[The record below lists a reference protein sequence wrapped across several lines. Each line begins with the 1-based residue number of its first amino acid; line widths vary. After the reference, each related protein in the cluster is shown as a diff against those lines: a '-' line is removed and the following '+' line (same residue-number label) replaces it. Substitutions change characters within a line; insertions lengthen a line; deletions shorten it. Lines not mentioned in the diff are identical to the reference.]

1 MKRSYVSQPIC
12 MMFFA
17 LLLTFA
23 QPQAFSQSRSATN
36 ELAKSERELSNLTT
50 QEERFYLTTKLASL
64 ALAAGE
70 TAKAT
75 TYSNWLLEQAPGWV
89 GDWNY
94 GNAIHVAHLVLGEVA
109 LNAGDL
115 PEAKRQ
121 LLEAAKIP
129 GSPQLDTFGPN
140 MRLAQQLLAKGEREI
155 VFQYFNLC
163 AKFWE
168 DSRGQLETWKA
179 AILKGEEPKFGANL
193 LYQFDGFQ

>member
-1 MKRSYVSQPIC
+1 
-12 MMFFA
+12 MFLASLFV
-17 LLLTFA
+17 FA
-23 QPQAFSQSRSATN
+23 QPQVFSQSTSAAKD
-36 ELAKSERELSNLTT
+36 LAKDEEQLSKLTT
-50 QEERFYLTTKLASL
+50 QEERFYLTTRLASL

-75 TYSNWLLEQAPGWV
+75 TYSNWLLEQAPGWI

-94 GNAIHVAHLVLGEVA
+94 GNAIHVAHLVLGEIA

-115 PEAKRQ
+115 AEAKRQ

-140 MRLAQQLLAKGEREI
+140 MRLAKQLLAKGDRDTVI
-155 VFQYFNLC
+155 QYFDLC

-168 DSRGQLETWKA
+168 GSRGRLEAWKA
-179 AILKGEEPKFGANL
+179 AIQKGEEPNFGANL
-193 LYQFDGFQ
+193 VYQLDGFQ

>member
-1 MKRSYVSQPIC
+1 MKQSHVSRSISL
-12 MMFFA
+12 MFFA

-23 QPQAFSQSRSATN
+23 QPQAFSQSRSVAN
-36 ELAKSERELSNLTT
+36 ELAKSERDLGNLTT

-115 PEAKRQ
+115 REAKLQ
-121 LLEAAKIP
+121 LLEAAKTP

-140 MRLAQQLLAKGEREI
+140 MRLAQQLLAKGEREV
-155 VFQYFNLC
+155 VFHYFDLC

-168 DSRGQLETWKA
+168 DSGGRLETWKA
-179 AILKGEEPKFGANL
+179 AIVKGQEPKFGANL
-193 LYQFDGFQ
+193 DYQLDGFQ

>member
-1 MKRSYVSQPIC
+1 MKESAVSRAIC
-12 MMFFA
+12 RIFFA
-17 LLLTFA
+17 SLFTFA
-23 QPQAFSQSRSATN
+23 QPQVFSQSRSAAN
-36 ELAKSERELSNLTT
+36 DLAKSEQELSKLTT
-50 QEERFYLTTKLASL
+50 QEERFYLTTKLATL

-94 GNAIHVAHLVLGEVA
+94 GNAIHVAHLVLGEIA

-129 GSPQLDTFGPN
+129 GSPQLIPLGQTCALRNNSWPQVIATRFFNTSNSAQSSGRIPVVDWKCG
-140 MRLAQQLLAKGEREI
+140 RLP
-155 VFQYFNLC
+155 
-163 AKFWE
+163 
-168 DSRGQLETWKA
+168 S
-179 AILKGEEPKFGANL
+179 
-193 LYQFDGFQ
+193 